1 MAKRLISACGECSNY
16 NWKKHKCMVCSCKE
30 SDPRNPFYDDCP
42 LPEGVEIVRCKD
54 CKHMEITPDNL
65 RWCNAWNSING
76 MGDEGYCN
84 YGKRKG
90 GQAPQ
95 REDVCGSD

>member
-1 MAKRLISACGECSNY
+1 MAKRLISVCGECSNY

-54 CKHMEITPDNL
+54 CEHYDGHICNFFSEWPDQYSPGHTVYMVPDDF
-65 RWCNAWNSING
+65 CS
-76 MGDEGYCN
+76 
-84 YGKRKG
+84 YGERKG
-90 GQAPQ
+90 GQAPH
-95 REDVCGSD
+95 REE